1 MNIPR
6 DNNAEM
12 TTGLVRVARIF
23 SNVVSPP
30 VMFAVL
36 GLAVAWKELP
46 FWEGLLWAA
55 VYGFWVSLMPILLVA
70 YMLRTGRLSDLHMT
84 NTSERRLPYLASVI
98 GSLIALAIIQLF
110 NGPDLLRCLAIFST
124 LELATLAIITN
135 FWLISI
141 HAASIAS
148 LTIISGLV
156 FGWWTSILLLPLV
169 VTVCWVRLY
178 LRRHNVQQVVA
189 GLALGVITV
198 WGLIQI
204 GCF

>member
-1 MNIPR
+1 MSTPR
-6 DNNAEM
+6 DNSAEM
-12 TTGLVRVARIF
+12 TTGLVRVARTF

-30 VMFAVL
+30 VMFAVM
-36 GLAVAWKELP
+36 GLALAWKELP

-70 YMLRTGRLSDLHMT
+70 YMLRTGRISDLHMS
-84 NTSERRLPYLASVI
+84 NTRERRLPYLASVL
-98 GSLIALAIIQLF
+98 GALIALAIIQLF
-110 NGPDLLRCLAIFST
+110 DGPSLLRCLAIFGT
-124 LELATLAIITN
+124 LELAVLAVITN

-141 HAASIAS
+141 HSTSIAS
-148 LTIISGLV
+148 VTIISGLV
-156 FGWWTSILLLPLV
+156 FGWWSLLLLLPLV

-178 LRRHNVQQVVA
+178 LRRHDVPQVAA

-198 WGLIQI
+198 WTLVQI

>member
-1 MNIPR
+1 MNTPR
-6 DNNAEM
+6 DNTAEM

-23 SNVVSPP
+23 SNVVSPS
-30 VMFAVL
+30 VMFAVI

-55 VYGFWVSLMPILLVA
+55 VYGFWVSLMPILLVV
-70 YMLRTGRLSDLHMT
+70 YMLRTGRISDLHMS
-84 NTSERRLPYLASVI
+84 NTRERRLPYLASVI

-124 LELATLAIITN
+124 LELAALAVITN

-141 HAASIAS
+141 HATSIAS
-148 LTIISGLV
+148 VTIISGLV
-156 FGWWTSILLLPLV
+156 FGWWTLILLLPLV

-198 WGLIQI
+198 WVLIQI